1 MEQYDRAY
9 DSVAGA
15 VKGEAGSGGGTPTE
29 AVVRAKHLYLALCLV
44 GTVLPV
50 AAFLPF
56 VRAHGLDVGE
66 FLAQLFPTPVS
77 GFFVWDVIV
86 SSVVLWAF
94 VYVEGRWLTM
104 GNL

>member
-1 MEQYDRAY
+1 M
-9 DSVAGA
+9 
-15 VKGEAGSGGGTPTE
+15 K
-29 AVVRAKHLYLALCLV
+29 AKHLYLALCLV

-66 FLAQLFPTPVS
+66 FLAQLFATPVS
-77 GFFVWDVIV
+77 GFFGWDVIV